1 MSEPFASANDTAE
14 QVSRPVELAPGVYGY
29 VSDYDPNCGFV
40 IGPDGVVVIDTRA
53 TPSMART
60 WLEDIRRLTD
70 KPVKYIVLTHYHAV
84 RVLGASAF
92 GDVPVLC
99 SHGTAELIRE
109 RGQADYESE
118 FGRFPRLFQ
127 GAEEIPGLTLP
138 VISFER
144 ELSLW
149 LGERELRLMHLGRG
163 HSKGDTVVWL
173 PDEKVVFAGDLV
185 ENRCGVYT
193 GDAYMREWLQT
204 LERLRE
210 LGAEKMVPGRGAALI
225 GRQAISEAIDSTK
238 EFILAVLH
246 AVQWGIDQGLDL
258 RGCYEHTDKVMSPVF
273 GNWPIYRHALA
284 FDVARAYD
292 ELRGF
297 EHPRIWTAERD
308 RELWQLLHG

>member
-1 MSEPFASANDTAE
+1 
-14 QVSRPVELAPGVYGY
+14 
-29 VSDYDPNCGFV
+29 
-40 IGPDGVVVIDTRA
+40 
-53 TPSMART
+53 
-60 WLEDIRRLTD
+60 
-70 KPVKYIVLTHYHAV
+70 
-84 RVLGASAF
+84 
-92 GDVPVLC
+92 
-99 SHGTAELIRE
+99 
-109 RGQADYESE
+109 DYESE

-210 LGAEKMVPGRGAALI
+210 LGAEKMVP
-225 GRQAISEAIDSTK
+225 
-238 EFILAVLH
+238 
-246 AVQWGIDQGLDL
+246 
-258 RGCYEHTDKVMSPVF
+258 
-273 GNWPIYRHALA
+273 
-284 FDVARAYD
+284 
-292 ELRGF
+292 
-297 EHPRIWTAERD
+297 
-308 RELWQLLHG
+308 